1 MSSLST
7 YEQQTDFPQQDL
19 MITELACIYD
29 RESEKSKETAPHAQT
44 EATQAIAAD
53 SPMAPDDALAKA
65 FHVDSQLSAVA
76 NAVDSVAGLPTAP
89 PGPMGCFRVGLPL
102 PPDER

>member
-1 MSSLST
+1 
-7 YEQQTDFPQQDL
+7 

-29 RESEKSKETAPHAQT
+29 KESERSKETAPDAQA
-44 EATQAIAAD
+44 ESKQAIAAD
-53 SPMAPDDALAKA
+53 SPMVPEDALSKA